1 MSNKNH
7 YPTLEKDRIPLSQKI
22 VFGIGMLANQMFPA
36 ALGIFMVILVEGLGM
51 HPLMF
56 GLLAFIPRLF
66 DAITDPIMG
75 FITDNTTSRWGK
87 RRPYVFIGAIIAGLS
102 YVMMWQL
109 SEDSSQLYNFF
120 YFLGWSL
127 IFFLGMTI
135 FSIPYVAMG
144 YEMSN
149 DFHERTRLMAT
160 AQWIGQWAWVICPWF
175 WVILYDPNWF
185 ESAPAGAKSLSL
197 WVGLGC
203 MCLALVPAIFCTYN
217 NTSSSAPVQTID
229 RKKIKETFS
238 VFIQGIVTTFKC
250 KPFRKICLAT
260 FLVFNTFNTIAMFSF
275 FIIVHYMNG
284 GVTADAGLWPTLFG
298 SVSALLTCFL
308 VIPTVT
314 WLSQKFGKKQ
324 TFLLSQAI
332 SIIGYVLFWWCFSP
346 ENPAL
351 MFIPLPFYTFGIG
364 GLFTIMMSMTA
375 DVCDL
380 DELETGQRRDGTFGA
395 IYWWMVK
402 FGLAVA
408 GLLTGIILSLVGFD
422 TSLQVQTQEAMTG
435 LRLAYILVPVCGTL
449 LAILIM
455 RSYDIDEEKAH
466 SIREQL
472 EARRGALAAS

>member
-1 MSNKNH
+1 
-7 YPTLEKDRIPLSQKI
+7 
-22 VFGIGMLANQMFPA
+22 
-36 ALGIFMVILVEGLGM
+36 
-51 HPLMF
+51 
-56 GLLAFIPRLF
+56 
-66 DAITDPIMG
+66 
-75 FITDNTTSRWGK
+75 
-87 RRPYVFIGAIIAGLS
+87 
-102 YVMMWQL
+102 
-109 SEDSSQLYNFF
+109 
-120 YFLGWSL
+120 
-127 IFFLGMTI
+127 
-135 FSIPYVAMG
+135 
-144 YEMSN
+144 
-149 DFHERTRLMAT
+149 
-160 AQWIGQWAWVICPWF
+160 
-175 WVILYDPNWF
+175 
-185 ESAPAGAKSLSL
+185 
-197 WVGLGC
+197 
-203 MCLALVPAIFCTYN
+203 
-217 NTSSSAPVQTID
+217 
-229 RKKIKETFS
+229 
-238 VFIQGIVTTFKC
+238 
-250 KPFRKICLAT
+250 
-260 FLVFNTFNTIAMFSF
+260 MFSF